1 MAFLFTTILKSAF
14 NVFLTQETFRCNLG
28 RVTLLKIYK
37 QMKQGLQFL
46 LLIFSLTVFAQNG
59 SIDTAQIIIPNRYN
73 SVEAQTKP
81 YVIMISADGF
91 RYDYAKKYN
100 AENLLKFS
108 NGGVQAKA
116 MIPSYPSITFP
127 NHWTLVTGLYPS
139 HHGLIDNFFYDY
151 KRKENYAM
159 NDRKNAEDGS
169 WYGGIPLWGLAE
181 KQGMISASLMWVGSA
196 SDAGGKRPTY
206 YYPYHE
212 KFTPSEKVDKVIN
225 WLKLPMDKR
234 PHFISLYFPE
244 VDGSGHHF
252 GPDTKETEDAVH
264 LVDKA
269 IGELV
274 QKVNDLGLKNVNFV
288 FVSDHGMIKVDGGNP
303 LEIPAVLFDKT
314 RFDFYN
320 SQTLLR
326 VYVKNPDE
334 VKDVYQELKANKTD
348 DYEVYLDKKL
358 PKYLHFGLKDDKYN
372 RIGQILLIP
381 RAPKIFLEKGKKTSV
396 GKHGYNPKIVPEMKA
411 TFLAWGT
418 EFKSNLVIDEF
429 QNINVYP
436 LVAEILELKI
446 DQPIDGKLKV
456 LKETLKKKK

>member
-1 MAFLFTTILKSAF
+1 
-14 NVFLTQETFRCNLG
+14 
-28 RVTLLKIYK
+28 
-37 QMKQGLQFL
+37 MKRGLQL
-46 LLIFSLTVFAQNG
+46 LLLVFSLTVFAQKEAV
-59 SIDTAQIIIPNRYN
+59 DTTQIIIPNRHN
-73 SVEAQTKP
+73 TAEAQTKP
-81 YVIMISADGF
+81 YVIMISTDGF
-91 RYDYAKKYN
+91 RYDYARKYN
-100 AENLLKFS
+100 AENLLKYS
-108 NGGVQAKA
+108 NQGVQAKA

-127 NHWTLVTGLYPS
+127 NHWTLITGLYPS

-159 NDRKNAEDGS
+159 SNRKNAEDGS
-169 WYGGIPLWGLAE
+169 WYGGTSLWGLAE
-181 KQGMISASLMWVGSA
+181 SQGMVSASLMWVGSA

-212 KFTPSEKVDKVIN
+212 KFSPSEKVDKVVN
-225 WLKLPMDKR
+225 WLKLPMDQR

-264 LVDKA
+264 LIDKA

-288 FVSDHGMIKVDGGNP
+288 FVSDHGMIKVDGGAP
-303 LEIPAVLFDKT
+303 LEIPAILFDKN
-314 RFDFYN
+314 RFDYYN

-326 VYVKNPDE
+326 VYVKNQNE
-334 VKDVYQELKANKTD
+334 VKSVYKELKAKKTD

-358 PKYLHFGLKDDKYN
+358 PKYLHFGTKDDKYN

-381 RAPKIFLEKGKKTSV
+381 KAPKIFLEKGKKTSV
-396 GKHGYNPKIVPEMKA
+396 GKHGYNPRLVPEMKA
-411 TFLAWGT
+411 TFLAWGP
-418 EFKSNLVIDEF
+418 EFKNNLVIDEF
-429 QNINVYP
+429 ENINVYP
-436 LVAEILELKI
+436 LVTEILGLKI

-456 LKETLKKKK
+456 LKETLKK